1 MGPPRIRRLLGGT
14 MGKEQGSSGS
24 LTSDGA
30 AVIQEIVQMTGL
42 PEDYLDSEIA
52 QLLGTPGETVN
63 NLTLEQL
70 RSVLL
75 NYLETMNEEMTQ
87 AEGRH

>member
-1 MGPPRIRRLLGGT
+1 ME
-14 MGKEQGSSGS
+14 KEQGSSGS
-24 LTSDGA
+24 VNSDGA

-42 PEDYLDSEIA
+42 PEEYLDSEIA
-52 QLLGTPGETVN
+52 QLLGTPEESVN
-63 NLTLEQL
+63 HLTLEQL

-87 AEGRH
+87 LDDRH